1 MARELRIFQPDNLQ
15 GQMSASIITIP
26 EDNKIS
32 GMRVIENDGDRQSA
46 IDLMDKL
53 EASAGQSG

>member
-1 MARELRIFQPDNLQ
+1 MARELRIFQPNNLQ
-15 GQMSASIITIP
+15 GQMSATIITIP

-32 GMRVIENDGDRQSA
+32 GMRVIDDTGDRQAA

-53 EASAGQSG
+53 EASSSQSG